1 MSVDVGLAWKAMD
14 VAMLPAVTVAA
25 LRLQRAPG
33 RSLRARE
40 QDRVVVA
47 RRGGGHAAD
56 ARGPWASPR
65 VTGAVTM
72 SLVSPSP
79 SRASLEWLKALG

>member
-1 MSVDVGLAWKAMD
+1 MTFFSARRPARPAAVNSPGDFGGVAGVMPMSVGVGLAWKAAD
-14 VAMLPAVTVAA
+14 VVMLLVVTVVA

-47 RRGGGHAAD
+47 RRG
-56 ARGPWASPR
+56 
-65 VTGAVTM
+65 
-72 SLVSPSP
+72 
-79 SRASLEWLKALG
+79 